1 VRLCQWRQTVAP
13 WHRDNLD
20 LVVRKVS
27 TDAYLP
33 GRNIH
38 VSIKISESTG
48 CEITESVLTSDHGRV
63 AKISVKHLGREGY
76 SVDTGPSLRVRKV
89 ERRK

>member
-1 VRLCQWRQTVAP
+1 MRLCQWRKTVPA

-27 TDAYLP
+27 TDAYLR
-33 GRNIH
+33 RNIH

-48 CEITESVLTSDHGRV
+48 CEITESVSTSNHGRV
-63 AKISVKHLGREGY
+63 AKIGVEHFRSR
-76 SVDTGPSLRVRKV
+76 RV
-89 ERRK
+89 